1 MCKKGKVSKLF
12 SVELIPLLGF
22 SSGERLQKKW
32 KWRKIISY
40 LPQFSFPSQF
50 CIWSGKALTTL
61 IEFWRLNFPFCTF
74 KPLFKFQG
82 HSQCQNFKPF
92 ILGDVVA
99 ASPATSFDKSVPV
112 HKNVVELDVFPTP
125 YFSSSNFATG
135 WCQISSISW
144 YSLDMSAI
152 ESGHTTPALK
162 IPQIW

>member
-1 MCKKGKVSKLF
+1 MPPCVTPLLVSYSCLLILGVGRMLKTYCVLWLWICQSVCSACAIVIWVGLQAEMSKKGKVSKLF

-82 HSQCQNFKPF
+82 HSQCQNLKLF
-92 ILGDVVA
+92 ISGCGCV
-99 ASPATSFDKSVPV
+99 
-112 HKNVVELDVFPTP
+112 N
-125 YFSSSNFATG
+125 SN
-135 WCQISSISW
+135 
-144 YSLDMSAI
+144 
-152 ESGHTTPALK
+152 
-162 IPQIW
+162 

>member
-82 HSQCQNFKPF
+82 HSQCQNLKPF
-92 ILGDVVA
+92 ILGC
-99 ASPATSFDKSVPV
+99 
-112 HKNVVELDVFPTP
+112 
-125 YFSSSNFATG
+125 G
-135 WCQISSISW
+135 SSITSNLFWQICPSTQKCSW
-144 YSLDMSAI
+144 TRCIPHTIFFFFKFCNWLMSNIIGMSAI